1 MSYVCFFVR
10 VVQAACLAA
19 RLAAPAVTCVYSIV
33 VRTCIAITVQGSG
46 PLKLN
51 IQLAVRM

>member
-19 RLAAPAVTCVYSIV
+19 RLAAPAVTCEL
-33 VRTCIAITVQGSG
+33 CIQYRSSYLHSYYCTG
-46 PLKLN
+46 PV
-51 IQLAVRM
+51 IAQLAVRM